1 MPFQFDP
8 EYATAI
14 EPLIPLMSK
23 RAKLVIED
31 IQFSRDAREKRIAR
45 LFGVLPDS
53 PDVEQTVYHLEA
65 DDGHQIP
72 VRKFSKIG
80 TPTERGPAIVHFHG
94 GGMIL
99 GSAEIE
105 AKPLAA
111 LVSETG
117 ISLFSVNYR
126 LAPDYNGTIPVEDC
140 YSALV
145 WLHKNANAHG
155 VDPARIAVFGESA
168 GGGLAAGV
176 TLMARDRDLKPRIAK
191 QVLVYPMLDDRT
203 TTVNEAVEPLAFW
216 TTEENIT
223 AWTALL
229 GDDAG
234 ISDASISPYA
244 APARAKSLAGL
255 PPAYIEVGELDIFR
269 NESITY
275 ATRLLHENISTEL
288 HVYPGLPHA
297 FDMVAPFISAT
308 VRAQGNRCKAMLS
321 F

>member
-8 EYATAI
+8 EYATAV
-14 EPLIPLMSK
+14 EPLIPFISK
-23 RAKLVIED
+23 RTKLAIED
-31 IQFSRDAREKRIAR
+31 IKLSRDAREKGIAQ
-45 LFGVLPDS
+45 FYGVLPDS
-53 PDVEQTVYHLEA
+53 PDVEQTVYHFEA
-65 DDGHQIP
+65 DDGHQISI
-72 VRKFSKIG
+72 RKFSKIG
-80 TPTERGPAIVHFHG
+80 TFTEPGPVIMHFHG

-99 GSAEIE
+99 GSAELQ
-105 AKPLAA
+105 AKPMAA

-117 ISLFSVNYR
+117 ISIFSVNYR
-126 LAPDYNGTIPVEDC
+126 LAPDYNGATPVEDC

-176 TLMARDRDLKPRIAK
+176 TLMARDRNLKPRIAK
-191 QVLVYPMLDDRT
+191 QILVYPMLDDRT
-203 TTVNEAVEPLAFW
+203 TAADEAVEPLAFW
-216 TTEENIT
+216 KTEDNIT

-229 GDDAG
+229 GNDAG
-234 ISDASISPYA
+234 ISDAPVSPYV
-244 APARAKSLAGL
+244 APARAKSLADL
-255 PPAYIEVGELDIFR
+255 PPTYIDVGELDIFR

-275 ATRLLHENISTEL
+275 ATRLLDENVSTEL

-297 FDMVAPFISAT
+297 FEMVAPFISAT
-308 VRAQGNRCKAMLS
+308 ARAQGNRCKAMLS